1 MTELRAFLKEKLPE
15 YMIPSAFV
23 WLTDLPL
30 TAAGKVDRRAL
41 PEPGVL
47 RPQLTT
53 SYVAPEGE
61 TEELIATLWREV
73 LQVETVGV
81 HDNFFDLG
89 GDSFGVYE
97 LYSQL
102 CELLGCQ
109 LSILDL
115 FKYPTVKALAGHIKT
130 LGEKQPVRQSLE
142 ETEKRAWKHQQAN
155 SRRQQL
161 TMEHAAKANVQK

>member
-1 MTELRAFLKEKLPE
+1 
-15 YMIPSAFV
+15 MIPSAFV

-53 SYVAPEGE
+53 SYVAPQGE
-61 TEELIATLWREV
+61 TEELIAGLWREV

-89 GDSFGVYE
+89 GDSFGVYDV
-97 LYSQL
+97 YSKL
-102 CELLGCQ
+102 CELLECR

-115 FKYPTVKALAGHIKT
+115 FKYPTVNALAGHIKT
-130 LGEKQPVRQSLE
+130 LGEKQPVKQSPE
-142 ETEKRAWKHQQAN
+142 ESEKRAWKHQQAN
-155 SRRQQL
+155 SRRQQ
-161 TMEHAAKANVQK
+161 MAKERAAKANVQQ